1 MNKHHAERAYLLYLT
16 KSGISNA
23 RRPAGPITP
32 SDYSAV
38 YTPPTNNPIP
48 FYGPCLIW
56 RHRLD
61 ADGYG
66 TLRLDGKTLKAHRAA
81 YEMTRGSI
89 PEGKFILH
97 MCHRRSCIQPAH
109 LYAGTRK
116 QNADDRQTRLTEKG
130 RWAALAKFFEEYE
143 SRMFDALKYQW
154 DEPPEIERT
163 LFQQQTGRT
172 PLRIHH
178 PRWRAHDTRWQGRR
192 NKTLPDMLHSGT
204 RMGILLRRFRPPKGR
219 SRLPIQIPPNA

>member
-1 MNKHHAERAYLLYLT
+1 MNKHKGERAYLLYLA
-16 KSGISNA
+16 KSGIANA

-32 SDYSAV
+32 SDYATV

-66 TLRLDGKTLKAHRAA
+66 TLRLDSRTCKAHRVA
-81 YEMTRGSI
+81 YEMSRGSI

-97 MCHRRSCIQPAH
+97 MCHRRSCIQPSH

-116 QNADDRQTRLTEKG
+116 KNADDRQTRLTEKG
-130 RWAALAKFFEEYE
+130 RWAASLKFFDEYE
-143 SRMFDALKYQW
+143 SRMFDSLKYLW

-163 LFQQQTGRT
+163 LFQQQTGEHPCWRT
-172 PLRIHH
+172 P
-178 PRWRAHDTRWQGRR
+178 DTRWQSRR
-192 NKTLPDMLHSGT
+192 SQALPDLLHAGT